1 MLYQLSYAPLGCAP
15 IVVAGFRSSRVAH
28 VAAPSQRRA
37 LGVLFLFL
45 AIFFFGIA
53 FTAIQGGGRYV
64 VIGVAAILIGLWI
77 GSFGLRAL
85 LVRRV
90 R

>member
-1 MLYQLSYAPLGCAP
+1 M
-15 IVVAGFRSSRVAH
+15 VAR
-28 VAAPSQRRA
+28 QRRA

-45 AIFFFGIA
+45 AVFFIGIA
-53 FTAIQGGGRYV
+53 FTAVRAGGSTV
-64 VIGVAAILIGLWI
+64 VIGVAAVVLGLWI

-85 LVRRV
+85 LVRRA

>member
-1 MLYQLSYAPLGCAP
+1 M
-15 IVVAGFRSSRVAH
+15 H
-28 VAAPSQRRA
+28 QRRV

-45 AIFFFGIA
+45 AVFFAGIA
-53 FTAIQGGGRYV
+53 VTAVMAGGSAL
-64 VIGVAAILIGLWI
+64 VIGVAAIVLALWI

-85 LVRRV
+85 VVRRA

>member
-1 MLYQLSYAPLGCAP
+1 
-15 IVVAGFRSSRVAH
+15 

-45 AIFFFGIA
+45 AIFFIGIA
-53 FTAIQGGGRYV
+53 VTAVMAGGSAI
-64 VIGVAAILIGLWI
+64 VIAVAAAVIGLWI

>member
-1 MLYQLSYAPLGCAP
+1 MLCQLSYAPRFGGP
-15 IVVAGFRSSRVAH
+15 IVLAAFADSRVAA
-28 VAAPSQRRA
+28 VAASQRRV

-45 AIFFFGIA
+45 AVFFIGIA
-53 FTAIQGGGRYV
+53 VTAVMAGGSAL
-64 VIGVAAILIGLWI
+64 VIAVAALVLGLWI

-85 LVRRV
+85 LVRRA